1 MPGAITGAS
10 IDTRTIAP
18 GETFFAILGEARDG
32 HDFVAGALEKG
43 AGLAVIDEAGR
54 LVGELEPREIM
65 EEMGRV
71 EELVDGFEREKFL

>member
-1 MPGAITGAS
+1 M
-10 IDTRTIAP
+10 
-18 GETFFAILGEARDG
+18 
-32 HDFVAGALEKG
+32 
-43 AGLAVIDEAGR
+43 IDEAGR